1 MGRTTTSKKSGFSER
16 EWPIS
21 GGEWSPASCSYSE
34 IVITGHQDGSLKF
47 WDSGAGTLQVLFVFM
62 QYFAHINKIIKIFRF
77 CISLRQLKFLKNQ
90 KTCNRMRIIQS
101 IR

>member
-47 WDSGAGTLQVLFVFM
+47 WDSGAGTLQVILF
-62 QYFAHINKIIKIFRF
+62 YTKLLSHI
-77 CISLRQLKFLKNQ
+77 
-90 KTCNRMRIIQS
+90 
-101 IR
+101 